1 MASEASRGRG
11 ETTLLEPLRGL
22 YLVVG
27 EESDPL
33 HLVEDGVVAGVDLVP
48 PVDVSGQ

>member
-1 MASEASRGRG
+1 MVSQAHSGWYLTNLTNMAS
-11 ETTLLEPLRGL
+11 

-33 HLVEDGVVAGVDLVP
+33 HLVEDGVVTDVDLVP
-48 PVDVSGQ
+48 PVNVSGQ